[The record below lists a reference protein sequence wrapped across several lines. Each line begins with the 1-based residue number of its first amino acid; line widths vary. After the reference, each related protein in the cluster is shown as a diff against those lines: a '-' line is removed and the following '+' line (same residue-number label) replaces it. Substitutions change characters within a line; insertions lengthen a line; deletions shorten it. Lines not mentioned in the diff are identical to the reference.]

1 MPPRSSVAS
10 VDSADETESF
20 AALCD
25 SFDGTERPLGSL
37 SRKERRNGS
46 EGEPCFRK
54 ASEAEHRL
62 SGREPPVSFFR
73 FLLFVFFH
81 LAGESVL
88 ISDRKRAH
96 PAPAPPWPSPRLFRW
111 APRGERTCVHMTLRR
126 ARELIWLGR
135 PLPNLPPAST
145 SQRLRCISQ
154 PP

>member
-37 SRKERRNGS
+37 SRKERRNGW

-88 ISDRKRAH
+88 ISDLSAGKT
-96 PAPAPPWPSPRLFRW
+96 
-111 APRGERTCVHMTLRR
+111 ENVH
-126 ARELIWLGR
+126 I
-135 PLPNLPPAST
+135 
-145 SQRLRCISQ
+145 Q
-154 PP
+154 PPPPPPLGPQPGYSAGRLVENVHALI

>member
-88 ISDRKRAH
+88 ISDLSAGKT
-96 PAPAPPWPSPRLFRW
+96 
-111 APRGERTCVHMTLRR
+111 EKVH
-126 ARELIWLGR
+126 IQ
-135 PLPNLPPAST
+135 PLPPPLLGPQPGYSAG
-145 SQRLRCISQ
+145 RLVENVHAFL
-154 PP
+154 